1 MHQDNLNS
9 NYLFDLIGQ
18 LGMASKADEFKTLLV
33 IRVKREFVP
42 RLNENIELFM
52 STIESQ
58 IKNLLSFEKNSKIT
72 EYHIDLHRTVY
83 RTDAEMSEFHE

>member
-1 MHQDNLNS
+1 MRQDNLNS

-18 LGMASKADEFKTLLV
+18 LGLTAQSDEFKTLLV

-42 RLNENIELFM
+42 RLNENVELFM

-58 IKNLLSFEKNSKIT
+58 IKLTFFLRKIQRLQLTILTYIELYTGRMLKCRNLC
-72 EYHIDLHRTVY
+72 
-83 RTDAEMSEFHE
+83 